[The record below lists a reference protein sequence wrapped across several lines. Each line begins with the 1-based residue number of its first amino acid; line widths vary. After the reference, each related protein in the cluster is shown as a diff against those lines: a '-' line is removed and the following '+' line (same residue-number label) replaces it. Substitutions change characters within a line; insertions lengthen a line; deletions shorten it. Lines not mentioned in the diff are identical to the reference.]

1 MLLYFD
7 ELYLHIHF
15 IHKISYRF
23 RRYITIE
30 INKIVATPNEHPNKI
45 AITETI
51 KGDIVTILKPSSNRS
66 LFKLII
72 SDQTLIKL
80 K

>member
-1 MLLYFD
+1 MYFD

-15 IHKISYRF
+15 MHKISYRF

-30 INKIVATPNEHPNKI
+30 ITKIVATPNELPNKI

-51 KGDIVTILKPSSNRS
+51 KGDIVTILKPSSNQS

>member
-1 MLLYFD
+1 MDLWFS
-7 ELYLHIHF
+7 IC
-15 IHKISYRF
+15 KRCG
-23 RRYITIE
+23 
-30 INKIVATPNEHPNKI
+30 NGKIVEQQVKPQMKI
-45 AITETI
+45 LNR
-51 KGDIVTILKPSSNRS
+51 VSVLYILKPSSNRS